1 MTSVEKTPRILAHAH
16 KGQTELGPTIT
27 VTHRPAQ
34 RTVTWAGDAASQA
47 SEHSEGGFFGCRY
60 QGSNPGWWAQP
71 TTATP
76 LSYRSVCEQAQF
88 HRLWQNHNLERDVQ
102 LIASV
107 VYRRKHN
114 YGKAFPFFLY
124 TSFFI

>member
-47 SEHSEGGFFGCRY
+47 SEHSEGGFFWVQIPGFEPWLVGTTNDSHTTELSLSLRY
-60 QGSNPGWWAQP
+60 
-71 TTATP
+71 
-76 LSYRSVCEQAQF
+76 
-88 HRLWQNHNLERDVQ
+88 
-102 LIASV
+102 
-107 VYRRKHN
+107 
-114 YGKAFPFFLY
+114 
-124 TSFFI
+124 